1 MSTMLREEH
10 SPAVDKDN
18 VDFRDSIFG
27 RWQLICFRN
36 NLVYFFFFISKMPP
50 NVLNSRNLS

>member
-1 MSTMLREEH
+1 MSMMLREEH

-18 VDFRDSIFG
+18 VDFRHSIFG

-36 NLVYFFFFISKMPP
+36 NLVYFFFYF
-50 NVLNSRNLS
+50 